1 MPFILDLMLNAKI
14 MIFLGL
20 ILGILLKLSSPII
33 HFIDSIGVMVSMTL
47 ITWLFLGCIVG
58 MFGYW
63 E

>member
-1 MPFILDLMLNAKI
+1 MLNAKI